1 MNQIHSTEPV
11 ERAEGSMRSMGIV
24 TVLDVFEHSTER
36 NIRVGGTNRRLKRIG
51 GVWRIAFTFDLE
63 RKAIILVAGGKS
75 GIGERRFYQQ
85 LIGKADHRCDSHLD
99 RLKAERRTRR

>member
-1 MNQIHSTEPV
+1 
-11 ERAEGSMRSMGIV
+11 MRSMDILAA
-24 TVLDVFEHSTER
+24 LDVLKHGAEKNTR
-36 NIRVGGTNRRLKRIG
+36 AGGTNRRLKRIG